1 MPARE
6 RLNPVEQYLAY
17 LIGLGIA
24 LAMIAALLIGFGGA
38 SSTSTTAMLVVG
50 LALAVIGIIAWLA
63 VVRPWTQF
71 DDLKTPH
78 YTGHDAHE
86 HEEHALSPEAAWD
99 AAIPAPPAEPETAD
113 EAALDD
119 AVPATPAE
127 PVAGDLTASVPA
139 PPAEPETADEA
150 ALDDAVPARPAT
162 PPADTLE
169 SEVDSALA
177 VEEAALETQLD
188 AALNAER
195 PAPPAGAA
203 SAPAALERDNLL
215 VIEGLGPK
223 SQEVLYAA
231 GITTYRA
238 IAESSPEALANLIR
252 GAGLRLVRTETWP
265 QQAGLLAA
273 GDQTGF
279 QAFRESL
286 RSGRGG

>member
-6 RLNPVEQYLAY
+6 RLNSVEQYLAY

-99 AAIPAPPAEPETAD
+99 AAI
-113 EAALDD
+113 
-119 AVPATPAE
+119 
-127 PVAGDLTASVPA
+127 PA

-286 RSGRGG
+286 RGGRGG